1 MPGATEQCRRR
12 ERLATLP
19 MGPNWRVGVKIFLRN
34 LRQAALRLR
43 PMKAQLVILSLL
55 VSAFLPAQTA
65 TVALPLPSAARD
77 ARGTITLKAPG
88 ADNTLLYTL
97 DGTDPVAKSNPYL
110 APISLPG
117 GGTLKV
123 ITASAD
129 RKTLSAVATQTYPP
143 LPGHSAQPSTVVPV
157 TQDRS
162 WPQYDWAKR
171 HALTSAAVKRIQP
184 KVLFIGDSITHFFG
198 GEKFDSYG
206 LRGQQTWGEFYE
218 PRKAG
223 NLGFGWDKTENVL
236 WRLQHGAVNGISPKV
251 VVLMIGTNNTGFVPA
266 SEIALGIRAIV
277 KELNQRLSA
286 AKILLLG
293 IFPRGE
299 KPGPQREKIAE
310 VNRDIAKL
318 DGQQNVTYLD
328 LTQTFLTPEGLITKD
343 IMPDF
348 LHPNEKGY
356 RLWAEAMEP
365 TLKRLLGD

>member
-1 MPGATEQCRRR
+1 
-12 ERLATLP
+12 
-19 MGPNWRVGVKIFLRN
+19 
-34 LRQAALRLR
+34 
-43 PMKAQLVILSLL
+43 MKVPILLLSLL
-55 VSAFLPAQTA
+55 VGSTLLAQTGSL
-65 TVALPLPSAARD
+65 ALPIPAAHQD
-77 ARGTITLKAPG
+77 ATGLVSLKSPG
-88 ADNTLLYTL
+88 VASTLLYTL
-97 DGTDPVAKSNPYL
+97 DGTDPVAKSSPYL

-123 ITASAD
+123 VTASAE

-143 LPGHSAQPSTVVPV
+143 LPGHTAQPSTIVPV

-171 HALTSAAVKRIQP
+171 HALTSAAVKRLQP
-184 KVLFIGDSITHFFG
+184 TVLFIGDSITHFFG
-198 GEKFDSYG
+198 GEKFDSYV

-236 WRLQHGAVNGISPKV
+236 WRLQHGAVDGISPKV
-251 VVLMIGTNNTGFVPA
+251 VVMMIGTNNTGFVPA

-277 KELNQRLSA
+277 KELNQRLPA

-299 KPGPQREKIAE
+299 RPGPQREKIAE
-310 VNRDIAKL
+310 VNRDIAQL

-365 TLKRLLGD
+365 TLRRLLGE

>member
-1 MPGATEQCRRR
+1 M
-12 ERLATLP
+12 LD
-19 MGPNWRVGVKIFLRN
+19 WVKRGTFVQDSFEESTPR
-34 LRQAALRLR
+34 AALRLAL
-43 PMKAQLVILSLL
+43 MKIQIVLLSLFVSIRL
-55 VSAFLPAQTA
+55 VGQTA
-65 TVALPLPSAARD
+65 TEALPMPAAQQY
-77 ARGTITLKAPG
+77 AKGFVVLSSPVAESV
-88 ADNTLLYTL
+88 LLYTL
-97 DGTDPVAKSNPYL
+97 DGKDPVAKSNPYL
-110 APISLPG
+110 APIELPG
-117 GGTLKV
+117 GGIVKV
-123 ITASAD
+123 VSANTD
-129 RKTLSAVATQTYPP
+129 RKILGAVVTQSYPP
-143 LPGHSAQPSTVVPV
+143 LPGHSALSSTLVPV

-171 HALTSAAVKRIQP
+171 HALTSDAVKRIQP
-184 KVLFIGDSITHFFG
+184 NILFIGDSITHFFG
-198 GEKFDSYG
+198 GEKFDSYD
-206 LRGQQTWGEFYE
+206 LRGQQTWEEFYE
-218 PRKAG
+218 PCKAG

-236 WRLQHGAVNGISPKV
+236 WRLQHGAVDGTSPKV
-251 VVLMIGTNNTGFVPA
+251 VVMMIGTNNTGFVPA

-277 KELNQRLSA
+277 KELNQRLPA

-310 VNRDIAKL
+310 VNRDIAQL

-365 TLKRLLGD
+365 TLKRMLKD